1 MINALCTAFLPAI
14 GSKYYFTHYD
24 ITNGLSQNTVH
35 KILQDRQGF
44 MWFGTKD
51 GLNRFDG
58 SRFRRIEIAEDEGSV
73 SYISTIFEDSHGKLW
88 IGTHKGA
95 CIYDPEKEKLNW
107 FDLKDNEGKALRNMV
122 TDFKESPDGR
132 IFISSEN
139 DGIFVYNYDTK
150 EFKRVFTNSNAG
162 ISSITQLCF
171 CQDGRLY
178 VGTFGDGLYFT
189 DNEFQ
194 TLHPVTNSK
203 GNPYFSNAVINALS
217 FHKRKIY
224 VATDN
229 MGLHIINE
237 SHEASPLFVKDENG
251 EIPYMRALNFD
262 NKSQIFIGTESGL
275 FVYDLVLKKI
285 TNHLRHDYFDR
296 YSLSDD
302 AVYSVISDRE
312 GGLWIGSYFG
322 GIDYKGVGNPE
333 FVKFIKT
340 GKDGSLKSERIRE
353 LCMDNDGNIYVGS
366 EDAGLSLYDP
376 NTETFSRIQGI
387 TEKNI
392 HGLCIDQD
400 NLWIGTFSEGL
411 IIMDLKTKKLKRIRV
426 GQKEKLKSD
435 FVFSVCKTKNG
446 DIYIGTF
453 SGLALYDREN
463 DLFIDI
469 EELQGNFIY
478 NITEDSQGNL
488 WVSTYSN
495 GLFLKRAGGKKWQ
508 KFNENPQNKNSIPS
522 NKIYSV
528 VEDNLHNIWVLTQNG
543 ACKYNNNGTFDT
555 TFLGVDKI
563 QGVVYRII
571 QDDENRYWLTSNNG
585 LYCIDPIKD
594 DIWTF
599 TTREGLPTNQ
609 FNYNSSLKSP
619 DGKIYFG
626 SIGGLV
632 VFEPLKFQPDRMEA
646 MKPVV
651 TEFYVNSEIM
661 TPGTENSVLKKSI
674 SMTDRIELEPWQNTI
689 AFNFASFNYS
699 VTSGKHI
706 KYRLKGYDEGW
717 HYADIHDALIKYV
730 NLPSGDYKLQ
740 AAVWSSDEDTS
751 GPLLDLAVI
760 VNVPLY
766 KRWWAILGYILLL
779 LFIVGFIYI
788 TYKRYNRLS
797 NERYIEKYKHEK
809 ERELFDTQIKFF
821 TNVAHEIRT
830 PLSLIKAP
838 LDSTA
843 HNNVLDKYPEIKEN
857 LDVINLNVDR
867 LLYLA
872 DQLLDFRKIESGNY
886 KFEPTEC
893 NITQLLEQTLKHF
906 RPTIEK
912 LGMNLQVNLPEKELI
927 GCVDIDALSKIFSNL
942 ISNAVKYGSSFIG
955 INLEESNGNFVL
967 KISNDGHI
975 ITPENREKIFGLFT
989 RLDEEIPGTGIGL
1002 SYARSLANLHQG
1014 SLCMDDDDHENM
1026 FILTI
1031 PLNCQKKENKEGD
1044 IIQTDLDIISQASS
1058 ETFNALIVED
1068 NRELLSFLQKK
1079 LTERNYNV
1087 FTAVNG
1093 LDALTILKEQ
1103 YIDIV
1108 ITDIMM
1114 PKMDG
1119 YELLSHIKEDVRY
1132 SHIPVILLTAKTRME
1147 EKLMGFE
1154 AGADLYIEKPFS
1166 MEYLIV
1172 SIESLLRNRERI
1184 RIRLESVPLE
1194 KIPEKELSKADEEF
1208 LKKIN
1213 TEIHENF
1220 SNPDFSVEEIVEKL
1234 GMSSSTFYRK
1244 VKSLLNLNPN
1254 EYIKLERL
1262 KKSAA
1267 YFKEGKT
1274 SISEVCYL
1282 VGFSSPGYFTKCF
1295 QKQFGISPKEYINKI
1310 KSSDN

>member
-1 MINALCTAFLPAI
+1 M
-14 GSKYYFTHYD
+14 
-24 ITNGLSQNTVH
+24 H

-58 SRFRRIEIAEDEGSV
+58 SHFRRIEIPGDEGSV
-73 SYISTIFEDSHGKLW
+73 SYISTIFEDSKGKLW
-88 IGTHKGA
+88 IGSHIGA
-95 CIYDPEKEKLNW
+95 CIYDPENERLKR
-107 FDLKDNEGKALRNMV
+107 FDIPDQEGNPLRNMV
-122 TDFKESPDGR
+122 NDFKESPEGR

-139 DGIFVYNYDTK
+139 DGVFVYDPVKN
-150 EFKRVFTNSNAG
+150 EFKRVLTNSNVD
-162 ISSITQLCF
+162 ITSVTRLCF
-171 CQDGRLY
+171 CFGGRLY
-178 VGTFGDGLYFT
+178 VGTFGNGLYYT
-189 DNEFQ
+189 DNEFK
-194 TLHPVTNSK
+194 TLKPVTDSGGK
-203 GNPYFSNAVINALS
+203 PYFSNSVINDLS
-217 FHKRKIY
+217 FHNGMLY

-229 MGLHIINE
+229 MGLHAITAANKAI
-237 SHEASPLFVKDENG
+237 PVLVKDERG

-262 NKSQIFIGTESGL
+262 DGSQIFIGTESGL
-275 FVYDLVLKKI
+275 YVYDMLAQKI
-285 TNHLRHDYFDR
+285 THHLTHDYFDR

-302 AVYSVISDRE
+302 AIYSVVTDCD
-312 GGLWIGSYFG
+312 GGIWIGSYFG
-322 GIDYKGVGNPE
+322 GIDYQGFGNPE
-333 FVKFIKT
+333 FVKFFKT
-340 GKDGSLKSERIRE
+340 DREGSLKSERIRE
-353 LCMDNDGNIYVGS
+353 LCIDSEGTIYVGS
-366 EDAGLSLYDP
+366 EDAGISRFDP
-376 NTETFSRIQGI
+376 VTETFSRIRGI

-392 HGLCIDQD
+392 HGLCIDGND
-400 NLWIGTFSEGL
+400 LWIGTFSEG
-411 IIMDLKTKKLKRIRV
+411 IIILDLKTNRLKKIKA
-426 GQKEKLKSD
+426 GKKENLQNN
-435 FVFSVCKTKNG
+435 FVFSICRTLKR

-453 SGLALYDREN
+453 SGLARYDRER
-463 DLFIDI
+463 DQFINL
-469 EELQGNFIY
+469 EEFQGNFIY
-478 NITEDSQGNL
+478 NITEDSRGNL

-495 GLFLKRAGGKKWQ
+495 GLFLKKANGNEWQ
-508 KFNENPQNKNSIPS
+508 NFLEDPQDPKSIPS

-528 VEDNLHNIWVLTQNG
+528 VEDGDHNIWVLTQNG
-543 ACKYNNNGTFDT
+543 ACKYNLDGSFDPEY
-555 TFLGVDKI
+555 LGVDKI
-563 QGVVYRII
+563 QGVIYRIL
-571 QDDENRYWLTSNNG
+571 QDEENRYWLTSNNG

-594 DIWTF
+594 DIWNF

-609 FNYNSSLKSP
+609 FNYNSSLKTP
-619 DGKIYFG
+619 DGKFYFG

-632 VFEPLKFQPDRMEA
+632 AFDPLKFKPERSLEA
-646 MKPVV
+646 VKPVI

-661 TPGTENSVLKKSI
+661 KPGSENSVLTKSI

-699 VTSGKHI
+699 STSGEQI
-706 KYRLKGYDEGW
+706 KYRLKGYDEEW
-717 HYADIHDALIKYV
+717 HYADIRDALIKYV
-730 NLPSGDYKLQ
+730 NLPSGKYHLQ
-740 AAVWSSDEDTS
+740 AAVWSPEEETA
-751 GPLLDLAVI
+751 GPLYDLAVV

-766 KRWWAILGYILLL
+766 ERWWAILGYTIVL
-779 LFIVGFIYI
+779 LFIGGFIYI
-788 TYKRYNRLS
+788 SYKRYNRLS
-797 NERYIEKYKHEK
+797 NERYIEKFKHEK
-809 ERELFDTQIKFF
+809 ERELFDTQIRFF

-838 LDSTA
+838 LDSTV
-843 HNNVLDKYPEIKEN
+843 HNNVLDKHPEIKEN

-886 KFEPTEC
+886 KFAPTEC
-893 NITQLLEQTLKHF
+893 NINQLLEQTLKHF
-906 RPTIEK
+906 RPTIDK
-912 LGMNLQVNLPEKELI
+912 LGMNLKIKLPEKDLT
-927 GCVDIDALSKIFSNL
+927 GYVDIDALSKIFSNL

-955 INLEESNGNFVL
+955 IELEESDRNFIL
-967 KISNDGHI
+967 KISNDGQI

-989 RLDEEIPGTGIGL
+989 RLDEEVPGTGIGL

-1014 SLCMDDDDHENM
+1014 SLTMGGETHENV

-1031 PLNCQKKENKEGD
+1031 PLNCQKKDIEEKD
-1044 IIQTDLDIISQASS
+1044 IIQTDLDVISSASS
-1058 ETFNALIVED
+1058 DTFHTLIVED
-1068 NRELLSFLQKK
+1068 NHELLSFIQKK
-1079 LTERNYNV
+1079 LIERNYKV
-1087 FTAVNG
+1087 FTAMNG
-1093 LDALTILKEQ
+1093 LDALKILKEQ

-1119 YELLSHIKEDVRY
+1119 HELLAHIKDDVKY

-1147 EKLMGFE
+1147 DKLMGLE

-1184 RIRLESVPLE
+1184 RLRLESVPLE

-1213 TEIHENF
+1213 KEIHENF
-1220 SNPDFSVEEIVEKL
+1220 SNPDFSVEDIVEKL

-1262 KKSAA
+1262 KKSAS

-1310 KSSDN
+1310 KTPDI